1 MSYFASAA
9 ALLIEIAFGVIVV
22 LFVLRLLAEAV
33 RADFY
38 NPLSQFLYRCTNPVL
53 MPLKRVIPNF
63 RRINIAALL
72 IAWLAEFLKNLAL
85 YALIGFR
92 GAIPGVMLLGFAD
105 LLDFFAVLYLVMIF
119 VWALL
124 SFVSLDARHP
134 LIPLLGRLV
143 EPVLRPL
150 RRWLPAPGEP
160 RLRATGRKQRHPW
173 SKSSVVARKRAPTR
187 AFPDS
192 SPNRRSPRAA
202 RPARRTMRPD
212 PAAG

>member
-1 MSYFASAA
+1 MSAYLANAA

-38 NPLSQFLYRCTNPVL
+38 NPLSQFLYRSTNPVL
-53 MPLKRVIPNF
+53 MPLRRIIPNF

-150 RRWLPAPGEP
+150 RKILPAPGGLDLSP
-160 RLRATGRKQRHPW
+160 ALAILIILLLRLLIVTPLFDLGHQL
-173 SKSSVVARKRAPTR
+173 SL
-187 AFPDS
+187 
-192 SPNRRSPRAA
+192 
-202 RPARRTMRPD
+202 
-212 PAAG
+212 

>member
-1 MSYFASAA
+1 MSAYFANAA
-9 ALLIEIAFGVIVV
+9 ALLIEIAFGVVVV

-53 MPLKRVIPNF
+53 MPLRRIIPNF

-150 RRWLPAPGEP
+150 RKILPAPGGLDLSP
-160 RLRATGRKQRHPW
+160 ALAILIILLLRLLIVMPLFDLGHQL
-173 SKSSVVARKRAPTR
+173 SL
-187 AFPDS
+187 
-192 SPNRRSPRAA
+192 
-202 RPARRTMRPD
+202 
-212 PAAG
+212 

>member
-1 MSYFASAA
+1 MSAYIANAA
-9 ALLIEIAFGVIVV
+9 GLLIEIAFGVIVV
-22 LFVLRLLAEAV
+22 LFVLRMLAEAV

-38 NPLSQFLYRCTNPVL
+38 NPLSQFLYRSTNPVL
-53 MPLKRVIPNF
+53 MPLRRIIPNF

-92 GAIPGVMLLGFAD
+92 GAIPGVMLLGLAD

-150 RRWLPAPGEP
+150 RKILPAPGGLDLSP
-160 RLRATGRKQRHPW
+160 ALAILIILLLRLLIVTPLFDLGHQL
-173 SKSSVVARKRAPTR
+173 SL
-187 AFPDS
+187 
-192 SPNRRSPRAA
+192 
-202 RPARRTMRPD
+202 
-212 PAAG
+212 

>member
-1 MSYFASAA
+1 MSAYIANAA

-38 NPLSQFLYRCTNPVL
+38 NPLSQFLYRSTNPVL
-53 MPLKRVIPNF
+53 MPLRRIIPNF

-92 GAIPGVMLLGFAD
+92 GAIPGVMLLGLAD

-150 RRWLPAPGEP
+150 RKILPAPGGLDLSP
-160 RLRATGRKQRHPW
+160 ALAILIILLLRLLIVTPLFDLGHQL
-173 SKSSVVARKRAPTR
+173 SL
-187 AFPDS
+187 
-192 SPNRRSPRAA
+192 
-202 RPARRTMRPD
+202 
-212 PAAG
+212 

>member
-9 ALLIEIAFGVIVV
+9 ALLIEIAFGVIVA
-22 LFVLRLLAEAV
+22 LFALRLLAEAV

-38 NPLSQFLYRCTNPVL
+38 NPLSQFLYRSTNPVL
-53 MPLKRVIPNF
+53 MPLKRIVPNF

-119 VWALL
+119 IWALL

-150 RRWLPAPGEP
+150 RKILPAPGGLDLSP
-160 RLRATGRKQRHPW
+160 ALAILIILLLRLLIVTPLFDLGHQL
-173 SKSSVVARKRAPTR
+173 SL
-187 AFPDS
+187 
-192 SPNRRSPRAA
+192 
-202 RPARRTMRPD
+202 
-212 PAAG
+212 